1 MTQDDVCAL
10 IVSLGGKEYRHP
22 IGGPGAR
29 HFQMARL
36 LDVPDCTCNDKAP
49 GIHVGVYPDHT
60 PPGQTRTYDGTVE
73 FEIVGEAGDGRWL
86 KAHIYSVKREEVAEI
101 YPDIE
106 RTARGIW
113 MAFVEGLAHRVGREV
128 GHE

>member
-1 MTQDDVCAL
+1 
-10 IVSLGGKEYRHP
+10 
-22 IGGPGAR
+22 
-29 HFQMARL
+29 MARL

-106 RTARGIW
+106 KTARGIW